1 MKDAEEERI
10 EADYKAAK
18 AKCDAMKDNAK
29 DVCEKEAKA
38 KEKVAKAELDAKT
51 DPSQRNQRKVAETQ
65 GRSEHEV
72 AKAKCDDMKGDEKNA
87 CEKQAKAKHDQAK
100 ADIKKQYAARGDKS
114 RQPLRA
120 PPRAAPRAAPAARRS
135 SESMARGLWK
145 GAISFGLV
153 NVPVEL
159 FSAEKKSAEIDLT
172 MLDKRDLA
180 PVGYKRYN
188 KSTGEDVPW
197 AEIVKGYEYD
207 DDKYVVLSDED
218 FRRANVEASKT
229 VDIQAFVDL
238 RDIPPIYFQTP
249 YYLAPGKRGEKAY
262 ALLRDAMQKAGKAGI
277 ATVVI
282 RTRQYLAAVMPQDDV
297 LSWIRC
303 ATQTRSRAS
312 RSSACR
318 TARCSRRSAPRK
330 SRWRYA

>member
-1 MKDAEEERI
+1 
-10 EADYKAAK
+10 
-18 AKCDAMKDNAK
+18 
-29 DVCEKEAKA
+29 
-38 KEKVAKAELDAKT
+38 
-51 DPSQRNQRKVAETQ
+51 
-65 GRSEHEV
+65 
-72 AKAKCDDMKGDEKNA
+72 
-87 CEKQAKAKHDQAK
+87 
-100 ADIKKQYAARGDKS
+100 
-114 RQPLRA
+114 
-120 PPRAAPRAAPAARRS
+120 
-135 SESMARGLWK
+135 MARGLWK

-159 FSAEKKSAEIDLT
+159 HAAEKRAGELDLT

-218 FRRANVEASKT
+218 FRRANVEASRT

-238 RDIPPIYFQTP
+238 KDIPPLYFETP

-262 ALLRDAMQKAGKAGI
+262 ALLRDAMKKSGKAGI

-282 RTRQYLAAVMPQDDV
+282 RTRQYLAAVIPQADV
-297 LSWIRC
+297 LLMD
-303 ATQTRSRAS
+303 TL
-312 RSSACR
+312 
-318 TARCSRRSAPRK
+318 
-330 SRWRYA
+330 RYADEVKPPKELGVPDGALHHKVSPKEIDMALRLIDDMSEKWQPEKFKDTYRDDLMARIKEKIKEGQTEEITPPEKGEKEPARAEVIDLMALLKKSVAQKQDKPKPKRKAARRAQRRAA

>member
-1 MKDAEEERI
+1 
-10 EADYKAAK
+10 
-18 AKCDAMKDNAK
+18 
-29 DVCEKEAKA
+29 
-38 KEKVAKAELDAKT
+38 
-51 DPSQRNQRKVAETQ
+51 
-65 GRSEHEV
+65 
-72 AKAKCDDMKGDEKNA
+72 
-87 CEKQAKAKHDQAK
+87 
-100 ADIKKQYAARGDKS
+100 
-114 RQPLRA
+114 
-120 PPRAAPRAAPAARRS
+120 
-135 SESMARGLWK
+135 MARGLWK

-159 FSAEKKSAEIDLT
+159 FSAEKRSSELDLT

-238 RDIPPIYFQTP
+238 KDIPPLYFETP

-262 ALLRDAMQKAGKAGI
+262 ALLRDAMKKAGKAGI

-282 RTRQYLAAVMPQDDV
+282 RTRQYLAAVLPQDDV
-297 LSWIRC
+297 LLMDTLRYADEIR
-303 ATQTRSRAS
+303 AADELGVPSGALRHKASAKEIDMALRLIDDMSEKWRPEKFKDTYRDDLMARIKEKIKEGQTEEIPEPEKGEKEPSRADVIDLMALLKKS
-312 RSSACR
+312 VAQKQEKQKRR
-318 TARCSRRSAPRK
+318 PARKAQRK
-330 SRWRYA
+330 AA